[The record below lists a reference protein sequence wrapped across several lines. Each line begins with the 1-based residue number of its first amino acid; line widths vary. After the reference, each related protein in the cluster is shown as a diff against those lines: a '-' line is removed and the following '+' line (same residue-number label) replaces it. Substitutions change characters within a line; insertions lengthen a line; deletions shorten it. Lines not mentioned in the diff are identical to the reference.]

1 MLHKFN
7 QQKHLKKLQNCIEKI
22 KIVKFV
28 PTSWSSNSSMSS
40 SSSKTFSFSS
50 SCLFTIF
57 HRKQWKFNQ
66 NNQLWRFWNKFY
78 VRTQSTIFERSSR
91 STTLDSF
98 SFSSS
103 SFFAWSSAIVGMLK
117 SLLYT
122 KFVTKTCAETTS
134 ETQTFY
140 DLSVWTLNF
149 DDKWFRRRSTT
160 EPTCIYLV
168 HKWTMHQQ
176 IFRLRTTNTNRH
188 GTFLEQPC

>member
-1 MLHKFN
+1 
-7 QQKHLKKLQNCIEKI
+7 
-22 KIVKFV
+22 
-28 PTSWSSNSSMSS
+28 MSS

-149 DDKWFRRRSTT
+149 DDEWFRRRSTT

-168 HKWTMHQQ
+168 HKWTMHDEFFGWELRPQIVTARFWNNLVKQQ
-176 IFRLRTTNTNRH
+176 TTLFNLPTICLQHLTWRIDSK
-188 GTFLEQPC
+188 TKLKFQIYFF